1 MALQQSLEDIA
12 AETNWITFAKKLRTA
27 VKIREDYGF
36 KDLDGILDRVAEL
49 RGQDRASLR
58 NPVYAEKWL
67 EKNAPDVHAAEPE
80 YIAMTSVL
88 KLIQLERMSEAG
100 AADVVQSVLDGTMTR
115 LGLNKKIEQAKRETD
130 QSAGVGHDRWH
141 RKREYEDSIKRYLE
155 NNIGV
160 LNKDG
165 KTELRARDR
174 AKPVPCDFELLRGGK
189 PIAAI
194 EIKSHRQKIT
204 RKFQVETLAVASLLL
219 REFPET
225 YIIAPTS
232 WERSMPSLM
241 DLREQLSLQN
251 VKFAIFDEEI
261 ANDHPEKALQI
272 R

>member
-1 MALQQSLEDIA
+1 MTVQQPLKDIA
-12 AETNWITFAKKLRTA
+12 SETNWITFAKKLRTA

-36 KDLDGILDRVAEL
+36 KDLDDILDRVAEL

-80 YIAMTSVL
+80 HIAMTSVL
-88 KLIQLERMSEAG
+88 KLILLERMSEVA
-100 AADVVQSVLDGTMTR
+100 VLEFAPKVFDGTATR
-115 LGLNKKIEQAKRETD
+115 LELNQKIEQAKRKTD
-130 QSAGVGHDRWH
+130 QSVGVGHDRWH

-155 NNIGV
+155 NNTGILG
-160 LNKDG
+160 KGG
-165 KTELRARDR
+165 KTVLRPRNR
-174 AKPVPCDFELLRGGK
+174 SKPVPCDFELLRSGM

-232 WERSMPSLM
+232 WERSMPSLI

-251 VKFAIFDEEI
+251 VKFAIFDAEI

>member
-1 MALQQSLEDIA
+1 MV
-12 AETNWITFAKKLRTA
+12 RT
-27 VKIREDYGF
+27 
-36 KDLDGILDRVAEL
+36 
-49 RGQDRASLR
+49 
-58 NPVYAEKWL
+58 
-67 EKNAPDVHAAEPE
+67 
-80 YIAMTSVL
+80 T
-88 KLIQLERMSEAG
+88 
-100 AADVVQSVLDGTMTR
+100 VV
-115 LGLNKKIEQAKRETD
+115 
-130 QSAGVGHDRWH
+130 
-141 RKREYEDSIKRYLE
+141 
-155 NNIGV
+155 
-160 LNKDG
+160 
-165 KTELRARDR
+165 
-174 AKPVPCDFELLRGGK
+174 
-189 PIAAI
+189 I